1 MAVND
6 ILNAGVQGFEFARQ
20 SAEQAAADINKATL
34 AQQSEQQVAQ
44 QRQLQGASGN
54 EGVTAPVGQ
63 PPRLDEAVVD
73 LKVAEFNAKA
83 NAQTIRTA
91 DEVLGTLIDIKV

>member
-34 AQQSEQQVAQ
+34 DQQSEQQVAQ
-44 QRQLQGASGN
+44 QRQLQGASSN

-83 NAQTIRTA
+83 NAQTVRTA